1 MPVPKPPIAEP
12 SQNLIAKRL
21 VYAMSLRSPTRRA
34 LLPSIN
40 DHAQRLMPGV
50 PQITEMM
57 LSRIAHGRRHVR
69 DYELIAISRALDVDV
84 EWLIGARPSEALNN
98 RNATP

>member
-1 MPVPKPPIAEP
+1 MLVPKPATQEA

-34 LLPSIN
+34 LLPAIN
-40 DHAQRLMPGV
+40 DHAQRLLPGA
-50 PQITEMM
+50 PPTTEMM

-69 DYELIAISRALDVDV
+69 DYELIAISRALDIDV
-84 EWLIGARPSEALNN
+84 AWLIGERPGDALTNPDTAR
-98 RNATP
+98 